1 MKRKNEIVLLMI
13 LILLFFT
20 INYSWV
26 DGYFVKVFENA
37 DKEDFN
43 VKRIIDGDTIV
54 VGNDTHVRLFGINT
68 PEKGD
73 KYYDG
78 AKKFLE
84 ELILDKTIFVKSFG
98 QDKYYRELGVVFLDG
113 ENINSKIIENGFANV
128 YVLDDK
134 SYEEE
139 FRESWKNCLEN
150 GKNLCEFSEDKCASC
165 VELREL
171 NFKNQEIIF
180 YNKCDFAC
188 DLENWEIKDEGR
200 KKFIFGD
207 FILGRNQEVKIIAA
221 NLTNSGNNLYWKN
234 EEYVWTETGD
244 TLFLRDDDG
253 KLVLW
258 KFFQSQ

>member
-1 MKRKNEIVLLMI
+1 MNKHKDIVLLTI

-20 INYSWV
+20 INYSWI

-68 PEKGD
+68 PEKGE
-73 KYYDG
+73 KYYNE

-84 ELILDKTIFVKSFG
+84 DLILNKTIFVKSFG
-98 QDKYYRELGVVFLDG
+98 QDKYYRELGVLFLDG

-134 SYEEE
+134 TYEED
-139 FRESWKNCLEN
+139 FRESWNKCLET
-150 GKNLCEFSEDKCASC
+150 GKNLCEKSEDECANCIIFRS
-165 VELREL
+165 L
-171 NFKNQEIIF
+171 KNQEITF
-180 YNKCDFAC
+180 YNKCDFSC
-188 DLENWEIKDEGR
+188 DLKNWEIKDEGR
-200 KKFIFGD
+200 KKFIFDD
-207 FILGRNQEVKIIAA
+207 FILGRNQEVKIVVG
-221 NLTNSGNNLYWKN
+221 NKTNSGNILYWKD
-234 EEYVWTETGD
+234 ETYVWTETGD
-244 TLFLRDDDG
+244 TFFLRDGNG

-258 KFFQSQ
+258 EYFN

>member
-1 MKRKNEIVLLMI
+1 MNRKSEIVLLTI

-20 INYSWV
+20 INYSRI
-26 DGYFVKVFENA
+26 DGYLVNIFENA

-68 PEKGD
+68 PEKGE
-73 KYYDG
+73 KYYDE

-84 ELILDKTIFVKSFG
+84 DLILNKTIFVQSFG

-134 SYEEE
+134 TYEEE
-139 FRESWKNCLEN
+139 FRKAWEKCLEN
-150 GKNLCEFSEDKCASC
+150 GKNLCEFSDDKCASC
-165 VELREL
+165 IELREL
-171 NFKNQEIIF
+171 DFKNQEIIF

-200 KKFIFGD
+200 KKFIFD
-207 FILGRNQEVKIIAA
+207 SFILGRNQEVKIIVG
-221 NLTNSGNNLYWKN
+221 NFTNSGNNLYWKD
-234 EEYVWTETGD
+234 ESYVWTETGD

-253 KLVLW
+253 RLVFW
-258 KFFQSQ
+258 EFFIK